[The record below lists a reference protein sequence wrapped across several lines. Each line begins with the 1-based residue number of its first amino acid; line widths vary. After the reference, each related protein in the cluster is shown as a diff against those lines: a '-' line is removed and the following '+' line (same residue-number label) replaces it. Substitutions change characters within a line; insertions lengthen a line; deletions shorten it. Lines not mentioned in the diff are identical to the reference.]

1 MTNLFIQSLRNKH
14 QKELTQIKAR
24 RQSADRIIETT
35 SKGIVSGWGMIQD
48 LKKKVAPITDAVTNS
63 KDAHQEFMGVAEKF
77 GLGGDTS
84 FYNHWEEVLG
94 DRYNDP
100 YYKRMLSIAL
110 EYTLK
115 KKEQI

>member
-1 MTNLFIQSLRNKH
+1 MTSIFIQELRRKHLEEQNK
-14 QKELTQIKAR
+14 IKAR

-35 SKGIVSGWGMIQD
+35 SKGIASGWGMIQD
-48 LKKKVAPITDAVTNS
+48 IKEKVAPITDAVTNS
-63 KDAHQEFMGVAEKF
+63 KDAHQEFMSVAEKY